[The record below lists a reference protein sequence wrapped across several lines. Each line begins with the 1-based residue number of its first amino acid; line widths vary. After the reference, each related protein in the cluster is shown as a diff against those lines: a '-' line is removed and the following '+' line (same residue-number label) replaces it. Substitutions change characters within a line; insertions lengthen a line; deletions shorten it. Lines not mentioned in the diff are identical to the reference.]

1 MTDISRTPAPQ
12 APTVPEEP
20 SIGALVAEAS
30 RDVSTLVRSE
40 IALAKAELKVS
51 ARAGG
56 TAIGLFGAAAYLLL
70 LATVMVSIAV
80 AYFLHMTGLHLAWC
94 FLIVFGLQVL
104 LAAILG
110 LVGYRKIQRV
120 KPPERAI
127 TQAQETKKAL
137 LERAGGAG

>member
-1 MTDISRTPAPQ
+1 MTDISRTSAAQ

-20 SIGALVAEAS
+20 SLGTLVAEAS
-30 RDVSTLVRSE
+30 KDVSTLLRGE

-56 TAIGLFGAAAYLLL
+56 TAIGLFGAAAYLVV
-70 LATVMVSIAV
+70 LATVMFFVAV
-80 AYFLHMTGLHLAWC
+80 AYFLHMTGLDLAWC
-94 FLIVFGLQVL
+94 FLIVFALLVL
-104 LAAILG
+104 VAALLG

-120 KPPERAI
+120 KPPQRAI

-137 LERAGGAG
+137 LDRS

>member
-1 MTDISRTPAPQ
+1 MTDISRTPAAQ

-20 SIGALVAEAS
+20 SLGTLVAEAS
-30 RDVSTLVRSE
+30 KDVSTLLRGE

-56 TAIGLFGAAAYLLL
+56 TAVGLFGAAAYLVV
-70 LATVMVSIAV
+70 LATVMFFVAV
-80 AYFLHMTGLHLAWC
+80 AYFLHMTGLDLAWC
-94 FLIVFGLQVL
+94 FLIVFALLVL
-104 LAAILG
+104 LAALLG

-120 KPPERAI
+120 KPPQRAI

-137 LERAGGAG
+137 LDRS